1 MMDLKAVGVIV
12 EYNPFHNGHAY
23 HLQQAKDKSEADVT
37 IAVMS
42 GNFLQ
47 RGEPALACK
56 WTRTEIAL
64 ANGADIV
71 IELPYAFATQK
82 AEVFAGGAVSLLS
95 ALQADYLCFGSEDGT
110 IERFHELVTFMDQH
124 QHTLNRLI
132 KQEVNKGVSYPKAA
146 SNAFQV
152 VKHERLLNLNLP
164 NNILGYH
171 YVKAI
176 KDQKS
181 SILPLTIS
189 RRAANYHDD
198 TLHDSSIAS
207 ATSIRKEIE
216 QSASI
221 QAIQKY
227 VPANSFSKL
236 KKGYDVFG
244 KFVNWE
250 ELFPLLKYKLMTA
263 SLDELQTIYEIEEGI
278 EHRFISK
285 IQRAT
290 SFEHFI
296 KLVKTKRFTWT
307 RLQRM
312 CTHLLTNAK
321 KDEMYVALQTKKA
334 KYIRLLGMSRAGQ
347 QYLNTVKKEFTLP
360 FITNY
365 SRDHRTLLK
374 LDHQAACTYAMAFQ
388 PPEREKKLKK
398 EISQPPIIWPT
409 HKNL

>member
-1 MMDLKAVGVIV
+1 MNLKAVGVIV

-23 HLQQAKDKSEADVT
+23 HLQQAKDKSKANIT

-47 RGEPALACK
+47 RGEPALVSK
-56 WTRTEIAL
+56 WTRTKIAL

-71 IELPYAFATQK
+71 IELPYSFATQK
-82 AEVFAGGAVSLLS
+82 AEVFAGGAVSILS
-95 ALQADYLCFGSEDGT
+95 ALQADYLCFGSEDGA
-110 IERFHELVTFMDQH
+110 IERFHELVAFTEQH
-124 QHTLNRLI
+124 QHTLDYLI
-132 KQEVNKGVSYPKAA
+132 KEEMNKGVSYPKAA
-146 SNAFQV
+146 SNAFQL
-152 VKHERLLNLNLP
+152 VKHEHLLNLNLP

-176 KDQKS
+176 KEQNS

-189 RRAANYHDD
+189 RKAANYHDD

-216 QSASI
+216 QSANNE
-221 QAIQKY
+221 AIRKY
-227 VPANSFSKL
+227 VPSNTFSTLNKE
-236 KKGYDVFG
+236 YEAVG
-244 KFVNWE
+244 KFVSWE

-263 SLDELQTIYEIEEGI
+263 SLEELQTIYEIEEGI
-278 EHRFISK
+278 EHRFVSK
-285 IQRAT
+285 IKQAK

-296 KLVKTKRFTWT
+296 NLVKTKRFTWT

-321 KDEMYVALQTKKA
+321 KTEMYEALQTKKA
-334 KYIRLLGMSRAGQ
+334 KYIRLLGMSGMGQ

-365 SRDHRTLLK
+365 SREHRALLK
-374 LDHQAACTYAMAFQ
+374 LDHQAAFTYAMAFHS
-388 PPEREKKLKK
+388 PEREIRLKK
-398 EISQPPIIWPT
+398 EISQPPIIWPQA
-409 HKNL
+409 KSL